1 MKKLNLS
8 LVCFRFGKYLDQLAN
23 SVDVISMI
31 DDLDAAR
38 VQLEQTSRQA
48 PRHSMPRTLMRQTT
62 MAPTLT
68 MLNLDRDP
76 DLTC

>member
-8 LVCFRFGKYLDQLAN
+8 LKSFRFGKYLDQLAN

-31 DDLDAAR
+31 DDLDVAR
-38 VQLEQTSRQA
+38 VQLAQTSRQA

-68 MLNLDRDP
+68 MLNPGWFRI
-76 DLTC
+76 